1 MKIQILLL
9 KNDLVLISEIE
20 QVSVDQ
26 FSGQPDFILK
36 NPYQILC
43 RDEEPDIN
51 KRLVPWPHRDL
62 TDSKAF
68 SIYSDDILT
77 VMEPH
82 EKLAKIYSEIIK

>member
-1 MKIQILLL
+1 MIQILLL

-26 FSGQPDFILK
+26 FSGQPDYKLT
-36 NPYQILC
+36 NPVQILC
-43 RDEEPDIN
+43 KDEEPDIN
-51 KRLVPWPHRDL
+51 KRLVPWPDRDL
-62 TDSKAF
+62 TNSTAF

-82 EKLAKIYSEIIK
+82 EKLLEIYSEMTK